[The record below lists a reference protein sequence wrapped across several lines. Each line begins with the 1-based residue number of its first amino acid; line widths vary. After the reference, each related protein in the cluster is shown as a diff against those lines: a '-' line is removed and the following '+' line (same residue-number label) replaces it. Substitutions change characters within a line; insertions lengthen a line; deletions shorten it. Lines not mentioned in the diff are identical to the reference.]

1 MKYKNLMDNNE
12 PKEKSKKKESFKNKS
27 KESFKNKS
35 KESFKNKNTFLETFD
50 VMNSLPSD
58 YPPVN
63 NLMEQFENKHNHVK
77 KVRMILI
84 LVIVALLMSYYVIK
98 TF

>member
-1 MKYKNLMDNNE
+1 
-12 PKEKSKKKESFKNKS
+12 KSKTN
-27 KESFKNKS
+27 N
-35 KESFKNKNTFLETFD
+35 NTKIETFD
-50 VMNSLPSD
+50 VMNSLASD

-63 NLMEQFENKHNHVK
+63 NLMEQFESKKDHVK

-84 LVIVALLMSYYVIK
+84 LIIIALLMSFYVIK